1 VKITTDVRIRNIW
14 KRNKGRGDNPIGVL
28 EGWNAGI
35 TGLDFYFGLQVA
47 DCGIENSKS
56 LPTGRQA
63 QPEI

>member
-1 VKITTDVRIRNIW
+1 VEVTTDARIWNFG
-14 KRNKGRGDNPIGVL
+14 KKSKGRGDCPIGIL

-35 TGLDFYFGLQVA
+35 MGLDFYFGLQIA
-47 DCGIENSKS
+47 ECGIENSKS